1 MIDVTIYKDKSGYIR
16 GYNVSGH
23 AEYDVYGKDIVCAAV
38 SVLAQTALISLI
50 EVCHVSEDDINYIID
65 EDKGILDTQISKVL
79 SPDIFDNVEV
89 VLKTF
94 EVGIKSIIESYP
106 KYVTLRYKE
115 E

>member
-50 EVCHVSEDDINYIID
+50 EVCNVDKNDFDYFIDDDN
-65 EDKGILDTQISKVL
+65 GILNVKITNDIPITVFDKV
-79 SPDIFDNVEV
+79 DV
-89 VLKTF
+89 VFKTF
-94 EVGIKSIIESYP
+94 ELGIKSIVESY
-106 KYVTLRYKE
+106 KEYVSLRYKE
-115 E
+115 V